1 MVSIRDL
8 RIDPASIG
16 KTKLLVDVVPV
27 HEYREK
33 QRTDNILGYRYIVA
47 LPQLAFEK
55 IGIRID
61 GPQLLEKPDE
71 AVEVEFSGLELTA
84 YESQGHTMIS
94 AKATGVTLVN
104 NAKQPR

>member
-16 KTKLLVDVVPV
+16 KVKLLVDVIPV

-61 GPQLLEKPDE
+61 GPQLLEKPE
-71 AVEVEFSGLELTA
+71 TAVEVEFSGLELSA
-84 YESQGHTMIS
+84 YESQGHAVVT
-94 AKATGVTLVN
+94 AKATGIALA
-104 NAKQPR
+104 NAGKQAH